1 MVMTAGAAREDRL
14 EKSSEQLPDA
24 AAGDTLTSH
33 EEGEGDYGGET
44 EPFSPKEPIQI
55 KNSSLTGVN
64 YFNYHDNWRRGDT
77 ESLGE
82 GSYSHSA
89 TTTER
94 SRFQRISL
102 ASPHEVRTLPR
113 SVGFRTTG

>member
-1 MVMTAGAAREDRL
+1 MTAGAARGDRL

-33 EEGEGDYGGET
+33 EEGEGDYGVET
-44 EPFSPKEPIQI
+44 EPFSPEERIQI
-55 KNSSLTGVN
+55 KNSNSSLMGVN

-82 GSYSHSA
+82 GIHSHSA